1 MKKNMRYSIT
11 MLALVAAFLWGDN
24 LRAQG
29 SGVDEITTEITS
41 SGGEIQQGEFGEMF
55 STVGQPLAQDSTML
69 DSDGGEASWTG
80 FWHIVPSDTTSG
92 VHEEWAAAGVG
103 ASMITSAAP
112 NPFSEEITIYA
123 RIEQPA
129 TVLVSVYS
137 IMGEEIIR
145 LIDGPRET
153 GTSRVRWSPVDL
165 PGGVYLIR
173 LEVDGTP
180 SPSTTVT
187 YAP

>member
-1 MKKNMRYSIT
+1 MMQKMRPYIAIVALL
-11 MLALVAAFLWGDN
+11 LASLWGER
-24 LRAQG
+24 LKAQG
-29 SGVDEITTEITS
+29 IGVDEITTEITS

-123 RIEQPA
+123 RIEEPA
-129 TVLVSVYS
+129 EVRISVFS
-137 IMGEEIIR
+137 ILGEEIIR
-145 LIDGPRET
+145 LIDGRRET

-180 SPSTTVT
+180 SPSMTVT